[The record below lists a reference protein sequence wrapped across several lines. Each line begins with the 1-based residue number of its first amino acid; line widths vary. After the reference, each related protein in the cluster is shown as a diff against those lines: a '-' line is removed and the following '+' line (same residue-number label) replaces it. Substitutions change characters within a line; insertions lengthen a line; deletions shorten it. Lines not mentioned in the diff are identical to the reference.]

1 MSTRV
6 RQDVVGI
13 RGDECDCGRRA
24 SVLHC
29 NVCGSR
35 RIYARSN
42 RQHLH
47 LDGSIKFVANEFR
60 CQTCGHVFIEE
71 ERQFCD
77 APPIS
82 EALAKL
88 KVQRLHEAYQR
99 GEYLR
104 PADAKMAEA
113 IEKAIEAHKP
123 QGEPSSSVATNTLSD
138 TSSEATPE
146 RDPNF
151 VPPNGLT
158 RAEYDVADRAFRLEW
173 AQKKL
178 MGQDTGITVEEYVE
192 RRLKGELFQ

>member
-1 MSTRV
+1 
-6 RQDVVGI
+6 
-13 RGDECDCGRRA
+13 
-24 SVLHC
+24 
-29 NVCGSR
+29 
-35 RIYARSN
+35 
-42 RQHLH
+42 
-47 LDGSIKFVANEFR
+47 
-60 CQTCGHVFIEE
+60 
-71 ERQFCD
+71 
-77 APPIS
+77 
-82 EALAKL
+82 
-88 KVQRLHEAYQR
+88 
-99 GEYLR
+99 
-104 PADAKMAEA
+104 MAEA

-123 QGEPSSSVATNTLSD
+123 QGEPSSRVAANTLSD